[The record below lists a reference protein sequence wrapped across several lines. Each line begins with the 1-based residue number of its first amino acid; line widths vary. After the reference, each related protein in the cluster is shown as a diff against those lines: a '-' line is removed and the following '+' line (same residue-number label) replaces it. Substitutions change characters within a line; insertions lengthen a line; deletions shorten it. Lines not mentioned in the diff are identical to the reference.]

1 MFKGAC
7 INLSSDCP
15 NMTRAQKC
23 FSQIKFCCWPT
34 QKIKESQPLI
44 SNLFYHFGH
53 IFFHPLRHNPNI
65 FFPLPHKKCLF
76 VWFVR
81 SSFICISMA
90 NDKKRTMMIFQQFI
104 NLVKKMGDFSTNL
117 SLNLSR
123 AMHLVLLLK
132 IITRNK
138 FTKFDTSM

>member
-1 MFKGAC
+1 MFLSNKILLLADAKDKRESA
-7 INLSSDCP
+7 INFKLVLSFWS
-15 NMTRAQKC
+15 
-23 FSQIKFCCWPT
+23 
-34 QKIKESQPLI
+34 
-44 SNLFYHFGH
+44 H
-53 IFFHPLRHNPNI
+53 FFHPLRHNPNI